1 MKKQNFFFQPNVKMA
16 FALLAFFGLLLSC
29 SSDDDGGGGNN
40 TDDLD
45 LVGQEGNP
53 RFNLQFTNGDNVDLD
68 LYVETPSGAVI
79 SYLNTNADNGELD
92 VDCLCGIC
100 PQGPNENIYW
110 ENGTAPSGTY
120 RYWVDYYGS
129 CDDSEAS
136 SNFTLR
142 VIKNG
147 QVLATKTGTLSSEG
161 QSQEWTHEQP

>member
-29 SSDDDGGGGNN
+29 SSDDDGGDGNN
-40 TDDLD
+40 TDDLN